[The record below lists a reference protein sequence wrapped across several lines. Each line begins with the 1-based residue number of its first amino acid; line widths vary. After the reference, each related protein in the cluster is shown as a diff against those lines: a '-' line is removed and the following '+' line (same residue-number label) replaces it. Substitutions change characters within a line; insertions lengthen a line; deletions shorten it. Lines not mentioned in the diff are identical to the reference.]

1 MYRMRSV
8 VPAFKQA
15 PALPGMPFE
24 GPVPVRAAKT
34 RQIGHVRQLPDRGR
48 FVERPLE
55 RRTYPAQGGLSHALG
70 AQSPALRKGTV
81 CLRTHTRD
89 GADPRPLPAAN
100 GVGPSPQRGTRRQPA
115 REPGTLDSPT
125 ADRHQGQRCH
135 RVGARDTCSICRGF
149 GHLQQCSRSVLST
162 LGGGGNRTRVL
173 QYLTR
178 ASPGAACSAFL
189 SPGDHAS

>member
-1 MYRMRSV
+1 
-8 VPAFKQA
+8 
-15 PALPGMPFE
+15 MPFE
-24 GPVPVRAAKT
+24 GLVPVRRAKA
-34 RQIGHVRQLPDRGR
+34 RQIGHVRQLPECGR
-48 FVERPLE
+48 LVERPLE
-55 RRTYPAQGGLSHALG
+55 RRAHPAQGGLRHALD
-70 AQSPALRKGTV
+70 ARSPARRKGTV

-89 GADPRPLPAAN
+89 GADPRPLSAAS

-115 REPGTLDSPT
+115 REPGTVDSPT
-125 ADRHQGQRCH
+125 TDRHQGQRCH
-135 RVGARDTCSICRGF
+135 RVGARNTCSIYRSF
-149 GHLQQCSRSVLST
+149 GHLQQCSRSLLST

>member
-81 CLRTHTRD
+81 CLRTHTRY
-89 GADPRPLPAAN
+89 GADSRPYLLPTESVHHRN
-100 GVGPSPQRGTRRQPA
+100 GVRDDNRPENLELKDVAHSRPASGSAMPSRGRKKYL
-115 REPGTLDSPT
+115 LDIQGFRTPPT
-125 ADRHQGQRCH
+125 MLK
-135 RVGARDTCSICRGF
+135 I
-149 GHLQQCSRSVLST
+149 VLST

>member
-1 MYRMRSV
+1 VNLYSIFLVNDGAKMYRMRSV

-89 GADPRPLPAAN
+89 GADSRPLPAAN

-115 REPGTLDSPT
+115 REPGTEGRRPQPT
-125 ADRHQGQRCH
+125 GIRVSDAIAWAQEILARYTGVSDTSNNAQDR
-135 RVGARDTCSICRGF
+135 S
-149 GHLQQCSRSVLST
+149 
-162 LGGGGNRTRVL
+162 
-173 QYLTR
+173 
-178 ASPGAACSAFL
+178 
-189 SPGDHAS
+189 